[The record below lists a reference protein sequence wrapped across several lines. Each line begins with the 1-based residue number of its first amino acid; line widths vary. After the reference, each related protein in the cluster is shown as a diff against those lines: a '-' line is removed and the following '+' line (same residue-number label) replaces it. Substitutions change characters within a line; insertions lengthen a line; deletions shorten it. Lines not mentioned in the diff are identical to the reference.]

1 MSTAE
6 EAEAMWFAA
15 QRETYDNENEEDEDE
30 ELLRGVPCADDVV
43 PMPGSPAMQQ
53 QPQLM
58 DVVKETTGMR
68 DDLSCVELSL
78 QAAATTTT
86 TTTTEVASGICE
98 YPPLSRV
105 SFMMRGDNGVVRWVT
120 ASGLKVETASRK
132 RGREG
137 SGEKEEE
144 EEDEEE
150 WVRDVRDLR
159 RRHGSSGLGHVNIPA
174 LLQGLYD
181 EAANDD
187 ERRVVLPTTS
197 TPFPPEQQGTKRRGR
212 DEETL
217 WVMKYSPKHFR
228 ELLSDDN
235 TNLKLLQ
242 WLKSWD
248 AYIFQDTSATRNT
261 GNNNNNNV
269 NAIATNNGTAAAA
282 AATDGAS
289 APTRPEERLA
299 VLVGPPGVGK
309 TTLAHV
315 LAAHCGYE
323 TVEINASVDR
333 TSSAMERAIQ
343 LAVSPARGRRRA
355 LPLSS
360 LSTSSSNVDGAS
372 KATSKTG
379 EAGVSLVDMLL
390 RPKCLIIDEM
400 DGIAANVASFLLQQD
415 IHCPVFCLCNDFYV
429 PSLRSLRRQC
439 HHVYYFP
446 PIRPQRLLSRLSEI
460 VELEGLSVSKPALAD
475 LVQSSNGDVRCCL
488 NTLQFLCRHTSLSG
502 EERDPLQLMR
512 EMQGKDSKLGLW
524 DTWRLF
530 FERQE
535 RSKYIHLLRKE
546 YTMDYGATVMAGNQH
561 NLAGTEMTG
570 RNGGSLHSTED
581 PAQPQGEE
589 HVTLGFR
596 VDPGYVYVSRVA
608 QQCADTSILLDGL
621 QEFYVQRLYA
631 DYSFKQTQHM
641 ADAFSFQDN
650 LATRSYRDAASAVLI
665 PFVEQYACTTAAV
678 CFICCSSSRR
688 AGAHIGFPRECAM
701 LSQRMSESVNI
712 ARTFREGCHGE
723 TAAHMC
729 SLDVISQEIA
739 PLLLRS
745 LLDLSLRVPAHSLAS
760 LSALNPQDQQLLL
773 SSVAR
778 HAEYGITYARMSRAR
793 NESNEADDA
802 VEEHWELTP
811 PIHRLGCV
819 LREAAS
825 STPLARRA
833 TLAAPAPQTTA
844 SASLR
849 PAASIMVLRVKEE
862 LKQLMVGEIRRFV
875 IQRNAANTARN
886 STNTNQPPQAVREA
900 MAASNA
906 GHMRGREKRN
916 KEEEEEEG
924 EKTAPVKKAMK
935 TSHTAAST
943 PLGVPDVAFAP
954 KPRPPAGKRDF
965 FGRLIPE
972 VSAKLSPSIN
982 CKKPTA
988 AATANVTVQYIYH
1001 DGSTNAVRI
1010 PAVFEDF

>member
-15 QRETYDNENEEDEDE
+15 QREAYGNENEEDEDE
-30 ELLRGVPCADDVV
+30 ELLRGLPCADDVV
-43 PMPGSPAMQQ
+43 PMYGNPAMQQ
-53 QPQLM
+53 QPQLV
-58 DVVKETTGMR
+58 DAVKETTGMR
-68 DDLSCVELSL
+68 DDLSCVEPSL
-78 QAAATTTT
+78 QAAETTTM
-86 TTTTEVASGICE
+86 ACGICV

-120 ASGLKVETASRK
+120 ASGLKAETASRK

-144 EEDEEE
+144 EEEEKE
-150 WVRDVRDLR
+150 WVRDVRELR
-159 RRHGSSGLGHVNIPA
+159 RRHGGSGLGHVNIPA

-181 EAANDD
+181 EAANGD
-187 ERRVVLPTTS
+187 ESRVMPPTTP
-197 TPFPPEQQGTKRRGR
+197 TPFPPEQRGTKRRGR
-212 DEETL
+212 DEEAL

-248 AYIFQDTSATRNT
+248 AYIFQDTPATRNT
-261 GNNNNNNV
+261 GNNDNV
-269 NAIATNNGTAAAA
+269 SAISTNNTTAAANNE
-282 AATDGAS
+282 TS

-372 KATSKTG
+372 KATLKAG
-379 EAGVSLVDMLL
+379 VAGVSLVDMLL

-400 DGIAANVASFLLQQD
+400 DGIAANVAAFLLQQD

-460 VELEGLSVSKPALAD
+460 AELEGLSVSKPVLAD

-488 NTLQFLCRHTSLSG
+488 NTLQFLCCHTSPTG
-502 EERDPLQLMR
+502 GERDPLQLMR

-561 NLAGTEMTG
+561 KLAGTEMTG

-581 PAQPQGEE
+581 PAQRQEEE
-589 HVTLGFR
+589 HVALGFR

-621 QEFYVQRLYA
+621 QEFYVQRSYA

-665 PFVEQYACTTAAV
+665 PFVEQYACATAAV
-678 CFICCSSSRR
+678 CFVCCSSLRR

-729 SLDVISQEIA
+729 SLDAISQEIA

-745 LLDLSLRVPAHSLAS
+745 LLDLSLRVPAHSFAS
-760 LSALNPQDQQLLL
+760 LSALSLQDQQLLL
-773 SSVAR
+773 ASVAR
-778 HAEYGITYARMSRAR
+778 HAEYGITYARLSRAR
-793 NESNEADDA
+793 NESSEADDA

-825 STPLARRA
+825 STPLARRG
-833 TLAAPAPQTTA
+833 TLAALGPQTTA

-849 PAASIMVLRVKEE
+849 HAASIMVLRVTEE
-862 LKQLMVGEIRRFV
+862 LKQLMVGEIQRFV
-875 IQRNAANTARN
+875 IQRNAANTARKT
-886 STNTNQPPQAVREA
+886 TNTNQPPQAVRKA
-900 MAASNA
+900 VTVLTA

-916 KEEEEEEG
+916 KEEEKEEEEEK
-924 EKTAPVKKAMK
+924 EKTASVKKAMK

-943 PLGVPDVAFAP
+943 PPGVPEAASVP

-972 VSAKLSPSIN
+972 VAEKLSPSTT